1 MHSQFQM
8 LTVGILIQNIL
19 RLSFGMTL
27 LWSILF
33 LNIVIRGAKLWMK
46 MGDRWQ
52 MSMSRDALSSIN
64 IIIIII
70 IIINMIINMTMNNII
85 IIAMRSKT
93 QSQQNL
99 KWKFAT
105 ALNTSR
111 AVGPNLEARE
121 GVRVIDATGKL
132 VIPGGID
139 THTHCQMPFMGM
151 VRAVIVVVVVVV
163 VVVEVVAVSQ

>member
-1 MHSQFQM
+1 M
-8 LTVGILIQNIL
+8 
-19 RLSFGMTL
+19 
-27 LWSILF
+27 
-33 LNIVIRGAKLWMK
+33 
-46 MGDRWQ
+46 
-52 MSMSRDALSSIN
+52 
-64 IIIIII
+64 
-70 IIINMIINMTMNNII
+70 
-85 IIAMRSKT
+85 
-93 QSQQNL
+93 
-99 KWKFAT
+99 
-105 ALNTSR
+105 NTSR